1 MVVNLESLKVA
12 VVGLGK
18 MGLLHASILNVLPN
32 VELAGLCDKSVVLRR
47 FLKKVFKK
55 IRIVDDLEK
64 LSDLGLDAVYVTT
77 PILSHFPVVETVYLK
92 DIACNL
98 FVEKTLASGY
108 DEAEKLCELARGFG
122 GANMVGYMRRFA
134 VTFKKAKD
142 LLDRE
147 VIGDLVS
154 FQAYAYSS
162 DFSENMAGSRI
173 PAARGGVLR
182 DLGCHVVDL
191 ALWFFGD
198 LEVDSAGLKSLG
210 GGGSED
216 SACFKVSKSSGLEG
230 EFNVSWCVEN
240 YRMPEVGLSMS
251 GSKGNIM
258 VNDDKL
264 ELKLNNGKSASWYRH
279 DLHDNVFFWL
289 GGPEFFRENECFVKS
304 VMEGGDAEPSF
315 DSASKV
321 DQVIDEVKRRADE
334 SD

>member
-1 MVVNLESLKVA
+1 LGEESLRVA

-32 VELAGLCDKSVVLRR
+32 VQVTGLCDKSVVLRR
-47 FLKKVFKK
+47 FLKKVFNG

-77 PILSHFPVVETVYLK
+77 PISSHFPVVETVYLK

-122 GANMVGYMRRFA
+122 GVNMVGYLRRFA

-147 VIGDLVS
+147 VIGELVS
-154 FQAYAYSS
+154 FRAYAYSS
-162 DFSENMAGSRI
+162 DFSENMAGSKV
-173 PAARGGVLR
+173 PAVRGGVLR

-198 LEVDSAGLKSLG
+198 LEVDSAGLKSLAG
-210 GGGSED
+210 EGFED
-216 SACFKVSKSSGLEG
+216 SACFKVSESSGLEG

-240 YRMPEVGLSMS
+240 YRMPEVGLSIS
-251 GSKGNIM
+251 GSKGNLK
-258 VNDDKL
+258 VNDDKV
-264 ELKLNNGKSASWYRH
+264 ELKLNNGKSSSWFRH
-279 DLHDNVFFWL
+279 DLHDSVFFWL
-289 GGPEFFRENECFVKS
+289 GGPEFFREDECFVKS
-304 VMEGGDAEPSF
+304 VMEGCDVEPSF
-315 DSASKV
+315 DSASRV
-321 DQVIDEVKRRADE
+321 DRVIDEVKRRCDE
-334 SD
+334 SE